1 MRVFVSIFALLTLA
15 IWICVLES
23 RAGGASPAP
32 TDANSATAVQQPRT
46 TTAAPNTRSKDNVQA
61 YVAAMRADLARGKVQ
76 TISAVMKLT
85 TDEGR
90 VFWPIYHDYETE
102 QLELGAQRGAWLEK
116 YRDAAELQRINDGQ
130 AKELAESYF
139 KFEQQRL
146 DLLKKYHEIRS
157 REVSPVCAAQFT
169 QAEHRIA
176 TLSDLLIASETPMI
190 DTGLADATK

>member
-1 MRVFVSIFALLTLA
+1 MIWFSALWITSFTSVLLPEPDTPVTHTNLPNGISTSTCFRLFA
-15 IWICVLES
+15 
-23 RAGGASPAP
+23 
-32 TDANSATAVQQPRT
+32 
-46 TTAAPNTRSKDNVQA
+46 AAPNTRSKDNVQA